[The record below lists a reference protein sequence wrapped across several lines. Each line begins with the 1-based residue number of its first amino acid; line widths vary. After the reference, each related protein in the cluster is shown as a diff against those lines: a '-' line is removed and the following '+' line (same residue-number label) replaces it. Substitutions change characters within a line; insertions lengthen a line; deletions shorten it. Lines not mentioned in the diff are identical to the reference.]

1 MFNEKQTN
9 AYKNITAPMELRERV
24 LNAEKQPTVSGKTS
38 SLKVIRNVTTLAAC
52 ICLVVAVGFGLN
64 SGKTLTVAM
73 NGTSL
78 SQQAQPLSVARASYA
93 VASADE
99 KETLEIPLEL
109 SLTGSTDIS
118 VSDGVILNSSYEEYS
133 EQSFSKE
140 KTDIIWKLN
149 ADREETYTLEIES
162 GKDGCTVML
171 IFNNAENSWTISC
184 TNK

>member
-24 LNAEKQPTVSGKTS
+24 LHAEKQPTVSGKTS
-38 SLKVIRNVTTLAAC
+38 SLKVIRNLTTLAAC
-52 ICLVVAVGFGLN
+52 VCLIVAVSLSFN
-64 SGKTLTVAM
+64 TNKSLTVSM

-78 SQQAQPLSVARASYA
+78 SQEAKPLSVTRASYS
-93 VASADE
+93 VAAADE

-109 SLTGSTDIS
+109 TLTGSTEIS

-133 EQSFSKE
+133 EQSFNE
-140 KTDIIWKLN
+140 ENTDIIWKIN
-149 ADREETYTLEIES
+149 ADREKTYTLEIES
-162 GKDGCTVML
+162 EKDSCTVML

-184 TNK
+184 KNK